1 MESHFDFRLHT
12 LYATFEVWPLNAP
25 ELEKTERSRS
35 SRRVNLH
42 KGKLVFQLPN
52 CYKKASVSK
61 SKKNLHAMFQ
71 SILLILNS

>member
-42 KGKLVFQLPN
+42 KGKLVLQLPN
-52 CYKKASVSK
+52 YFKASVHK
-61 SKKNLHAMFQ
+61 SKNNLHAMAQ
-71 SILLILNS
+71 SVSRTNT

>member
-42 KGKLVFQLPN
+42 KGKL
-52 CYKKASVSK
+52 KVSIK
-61 SKKNLHAMFQ
+61 V
-71 SILLILNS
+71 